1 MVESCVTLYKEC
13 VLCVDLKSKM
23 AATTQQNLTWNTKV
37 CVLCVDSKS
46 KMAPTTE
53 QKLT

>member
-1 MVESCVTLYKEC
+1 
-13 VLCVDLKSKM
+13 M
-23 AATTQQNLTWNTKV
+23 AANTEQNLTWNTKV
-37 CVLCVDSKS
+37 CFLCVDSKS